1 MKTSF
6 LLRLALLT
14 VGLTSGAFAQER
26 KSYPPI
32 TFAVPGSNTTMTSKD
47 RFVVLVIE
55 SAYLS
60 HEGTAIPPDNVI
72 DYLNTTMAANEAPYL
87 AVHIRE
93 GITYGNVV
101 KALDALSK
109 TETKGISVS
118 MKELPLGREP
128 DDQAR

>member
-87 AVHIRE
+87 AVHYLRQRRQSPRCPE
-93 GITYGNVV
+93 QDGN
-101 KALDALSK
+101 
-109 TETKGISVS
+109 ERH
-118 MKELPLGREP
+118 LGQHERAP
-128 DDQAR
+128 ARAGTR